1 MLGSN
6 RRQIDGRAMM
16 EQKLE
21 YCHMNSVKRGYV
33 DEPAHWR
40 CSSARDYLG
49 RPGLL
54 GVATDWD

>member
-1 MLGSN
+1 
-6 RRQIDGRAMM
+6 M

-21 YCHMNSVKRGYV
+21 YCHMNSVKRDYV

-40 CSSARDYLG
+40 CSSGGDYLG

-54 GVATDWD
+54 GVVTDWD